1 MTISADKRVELGNG
15 LSYGGEP
22 YPDELRFGD
31 LPETERRNFIRTAN
45 ETITELTAHKGI
57 FFERYFGRNKGSY
70 LWFIMGFGQLF
81 VLVTIVPVFLSIR
94 QILEGSAYMQTSDW
108 VRFLLV
114 LIGFFMNSA
123 SLIIAS
129 SSVHTQN
136 YWSEFLILVNDPDT
150 KEHVNFVVNRPAPK
164 YHLFSGWLQ
173 TWGILIWLAG
183 VLFWTT

>member
-1 MTISADKRVELGNG
+1 
-15 LSYGGEP
+15 
-22 YPDELRFGD
+22 
-31 LPETERRNFIRTAN
+31 
-45 ETITELTAHKGI
+45 
-57 FFERYFGRNKGSY
+57 
-70 LWFIMGFGQLF
+70 MGFGQLF